1 MIKTKYR
8 IAKVLFCLGLPALL
22 MSHSVAEAQ
31 RLTIQIKN
39 GSLTDL
45 FKEIR
50 TQTKYDFIYDNDV
63 LRAAKKINV
72 SVKDGSVD
80 DILKHSF
87 EGQSLTYTIDKNM
100 VVVKLKASTEETLT
114 DNNREDKQQQFSF
127 TGRVEDKDSKQP
139 IAGATVSFKN
149 GNRKGQVQTD
159 ANGHFT
165 IPNLD
170 NGTVSYTVSMV
181 GYGAQTSTVS
191 IKGSNVSS
199 ETIQLSIA
207 NGELDQVVV
216 TAYGQSKVR
225 DVTGSIA
232 RVTAKDLENAPMGA
246 TVQSALQGRAAG
258 VNVVIQSASPTS
270 PISVVIRGA
279 SSLSGSNQP
288 LWIIDG
294 VPDYSN
300 NTSGDVSNTLYN
312 LNLNDVESIDILK
325 DASATALYGSRAA
338 NGVVIVTTRKGV
350 ANMSPTIEFSTRFGL
365 AKQNFNGFKYMN
377 AEDYKKFSIAA
388 SAEENFN
395 QGSFDYFTRQFLD
408 EQAFFRLNTSE
419 FDKSNFS
426 PLATAFHNGN
436 TNWVKEMTQ
445 SPWNKDYD
453 LGLRG
458 GSNNLVYYL
467 SLNHGDYQG
476 VVKGG
481 QSKQF
486 GGRFNMEAKL
496 SKGLKFGM
504 NINGSTRKTDNK
516 DGMLDIIYRIRP
528 DMPMYNEDGTI
539 YTHDYYT
546 ENPLTTLA
554 NTKEGRVENFT
565 GTGFL
570 EWEAFQ
576 GMIFKTAYTTG
587 YLNSQNLSF
596 NRRGTSYATDATRSW
611 TNRRDVTSVWEN
623 TATFARTFGK
633 HDVLAMGGLSME
645 SFKGNEYKMNASK
658 FPDDDIL
665 INFGSAAVR
674 GLLAENYYRNA
685 LISQFARAHYKYNEK
700 YILSGTVRRDG
711 SSRFG
716 PGKRWGLF
724 PSGAFAWLIHEEKF
738 IKENFSQQLS
748 YLKLRASMGLAG
760 SQNLGNYDWQT
771 RVGSTTYNDAPAI
784 VPSTLG
790 NVNLQWEQAKMTD
803 IGLDYGVWDE
813 RIRGSIGYYNKV
825 TDHLINSQPIP
836 FSSAFKNVSANVAS
850 MKNRGFEFD
859 ITADVLKKQD
869 MKVSV
874 DFNISTNKTFL
885 NKINESVKD
894 LTFSDMMYIKEGER
908 VGQWYGYKT
917 YGRLFVTQEEII
929 ALQNQSSTGAKGFY
943 RDGQEAPGDLY
954 MQDLDGD
961 GVITKDGDRTIIG
974 NADPK
979 FFGGFGA
986 TFIYKG
992 LRLNAQFT
1000 YAYGNKRLWDLPRTN
1015 SGNTGNFNQ
1024 SYQIGGQ
1031 SATFLSPYE
1040 ATLPRALPYG
1050 NGKNSVF
1057 SDFWLY
1063 DASYIRLNA
1072 LNLAYRLPGKL
1083 FGDNLLQGV
1092 DLGFQA
1098 SNLFTLTRYPGF
1110 DPQGN
1115 WSSSKVGIGMGI
1127 DNSTY
1132 PSAKT
1137 FSFSAKFTFK

>member
-22 MSHSVAEAQ
+22 LSHSVAEAQ

-50 TQTKYDFIYDNDV
+50 TQTKYDFIYGNDV
-63 LRAAKKINV
+63 LRVANKINV
-72 SVKDGSVD
+72 SVKNGSID
-80 DILKHSF
+80 DILKSSF
-87 EGQSLTYTIDKNM
+87 EGQALTYTIDKNM
-100 VVVKLKASTEETLT
+100 VVVKLKPVA
-114 DNNREDKQQQFSF
+114 EDAPLDHSKENKQQQFSF
-127 TGRVEDKDSKQP
+127 SGRVEDKDSKQP
-139 IAGATVSFKN
+139 IAGATISFRHGSN
-149 GNRKGQVQTD
+149 KGQVQTD
-159 ANGHFT
+159 ANGRFT
-165 IPNLD
+165 IPNLE

-181 GYGAQTSTVS
+181 GYGTQTSAVT
-191 IKGSNVSS
+191 IKGSNVSA
-199 ETIQLSIA
+199 ETIQLGMA

-258 VNVVIQSASPTS
+258 VNVVMQSASPTS

-350 ANMSPTIEFSTRFGL
+350 ANMSPTIEFSSRFGL
-365 AKQNFNGFKYMN
+365 AKQDFNGFKYMN
-377 AEDYKKFSIAA
+377 AEDYKKFAFAA
-388 SAEENFN
+388 AVEEAYNR
-395 QGSFDYFTRQFLD
+395 GTFDYFTRQYLD

-419 FDKSNFS
+419 FDKSNYS
-426 PLATAFHNGN
+426 PLATAFHKGS

-458 GSNNLVYYL
+458 GTNNLVYYL

-504 NINGSTRKTDNK
+504 NINGSTRKTDDK
-516 DGMLDIIYRIRP
+516 DAMLEKIYRIRP

-554 NTKEGRVENFT
+554 NTKEGRMENFT

-570 EWEAFQ
+570 EWEAFR
-576 GMIFKTAYTTG
+576 GMILRTAYTSG
-587 YLNSQNLSF
+587 YVNSQNLEF
-596 NRRGTSYATDATRSW
+596 NRRGTAYKNDAERKW
-611 TNRRDVTSVWEN
+611 TNQRNVTSVWEN

-633 HDVLAMGGLSME
+633 HDVLAMGGFSME
-645 SFKGNEYKMNASK
+645 SFKGNEYGMNASK

-665 INFGSAAVR
+665 INFGSAATR
-674 GLLAENYYRNA
+674 GMLKENYEWNA
-685 LISQFARAHYKYNEK
+685 LVSQFARAHYKYNEK
-700 YILSGTVRRDG
+700 YIISGTIRRDG

-716 PGKRWGLF
+716 PGKRWGIF
-724 PSGAFAWLIHEEKF
+724 PSGAFAWLVHEEKF
-738 IKENFSQQLS
+738 IKENFSEQLS
-748 YLKLRASMGLAG
+748 YLKLRASIGLAG
-760 SQNLGNYDWQT
+760 SQNLKNYDWQT
-771 RVGSTTYNDAPAI
+771 RVASTTYNDSPAI
-784 VPSTLG
+784 VPSSLG
-790 NVNLQWEQAKMTD
+790 NINLQWEQAKMTD
-803 IGLDYGVWDE
+803 IGLDYGIWGE
-813 RIRGSIGYYNKV
+813 RIRGSIGYYQKV
-825 TDHLINSQPIP
+825 TDHLINQQPIP
-836 FSSAFKNVSANVAS
+836 TSSAFKDIAANVGT
-850 MKNRGFEFD
+850 MTNRGVEFD
-859 ITADVLKKQD
+859 ITADVYKKQD

-874 DFNISTNKTFL
+874 DFNISTNKTYL

-894 LTFSDMMYIKEGER
+894 VTFSDMMYIQEGER

-929 ALQNQSSTGAKGFY
+929 ALQGQSETGAKSYY
-943 RDGQEAPGDLY
+943 RNNRESMGDLY
-954 MQDLDGD
+954 MQDLNGD
-961 GVITKDGDRTIIG
+961 GEITKEDRTIIG

-979 FFGGFGA
+979 LFGGFGA

-1000 YAYGNKRLWDLPRTN
+1000 YAYGNKRLWDLPRNN
-1015 SGNTGNFNQ
+1015 SGNTGNYNQ

-1031 SATFLSPYE
+1031 SATFLNPYE

-1050 NGKNSVF
+1050 DGENSVF

-1083 FGDNLLQGV
+1083 FGENLLQGV
-1092 DLGFQA
+1092 DLTFQV

-1115 WSSSKVGIGMGI
+1115 WSSSKVGTGMGI

-1132 PSAKT
+1132 PSSKT
-1137 FSFSAKFTFK
+1137 FNFGAKFTFK